1 MKSTL
6 RDELLNVPNILT
18 YVRILGI
25 PLVML
30 CIWRGEPKDCVIA
43 AWLYSFVTA
52 TDYLDGYLAR
62 KMNCETVIGKFL
74 DPLADKLMVM
84 AMLVMLVAL
93 NRVPGWLVV
102 LVLTRE
108 MSINGLRA
116 VASAEGLIIAA
127 SQLGKLKTALQL
139 VAIMCLLVHYPY
151 KVYFLGLHEAV
162 VDFNLVGIWTLLL
175 ATLVGLIGAGQYIA
189 GFLRALGTKKTTEA
203 TQSIEGS

>member
-84 AMLVMLVAL
+84 AMLTKLMHSFQ
-93 NRVPGWLVV
+93 
-102 LVLTRE
+102 THYH
-108 MSINGLRA
+108 
-116 VASAEGLIIAA
+116 GLI
-127 SQLGKLKTALQL
+127 
-139 VAIMCLLVHYPY
+139 
-151 KVYFLGLHEAV
+151 
-162 VDFNLVGIWTLLL
+162 
-175 ATLVGLIGAGQYIA
+175 
-189 GFLRALGTKKTTEA
+189 
-203 TQSIEGS
+203 

>member
-116 VASAEGLIIAA
+116 VASAEG
-127 SQLGKLKTALQL
+127 
-139 VAIMCLLVHYPY
+139 
-151 KVYFLGLHEAV
+151 
-162 VDFNLVGIWTLLL
+162 D
-175 ATLVGLIGAGQYIA
+175 
-189 GFLRALGTKKTTEA
+189 KKPTPSFFCHA
-203 TQSIEGS
+203 PNP

>member
-1 MKSTL
+1 MKKTL
-6 RDELLNVPNILT
+6 RDELLNLPNILT
-18 YVRILGI
+18 YIRILGI
-25 PLVML
+25 PLVMV

-43 AWLYSFVTA
+43 GWLYSLVTV

-62 KMNCETVIGKFL
+62 RMNCETIVGKFL

-93 NRVPGWLVV
+93 SRVPGWLVV
-102 LVLTRE
+102 LVLARE

-127 SQLGKLKTALQL
+127 SQLGKIKTALQL
-139 VAIMCLLVHYPY
+139 VAVMCLLVHYPY

-162 VDFNLVGIWTLLL
+162 VDFNLVGLWTLLL
-175 ATLVGLIGAGQYIA
+175 ATIVSLISAGQYIK
-189 GFLRALGTKKTTEA
+189 GFFDALDNKRSQTSETFAE
-203 TQSIEGS
+203 